1 MANKNV
7 LTKVKGRAWTLGD
20 NVNSE
25 SILMSG
31 EEERWDIVMQHVLE
45 FYDPEFAGNVQE
57 GDVLVAGKNFGASS
71 GRPSGQILRN
81 VGIRAL
87 ICESA
92 GNVFYRNTWNIGLPV
107 LKCPAIAGQIKKGDI
122 IEVDIFSGTI
132 TNTSTNQTFQ
142 AKPIEP
148 ILLEIYQQGN
158 LINWI
163 INRKNKYSTIE
174 MNAKAEGN

>member
-1 MANKNV
+1 MASKDV
-7 LTKVKGRAWTLGD
+7 ITMVKGRAWTLGD

-31 EEERWDIVMQHVLE
+31 EEERWDVVMKHVLE

-57 GDVLVAGKNFGASS
+57 GDVIVAGKNFGASS

-107 LKCPAIAGQIKKGDI
+107 LKCPAIAGKIKKGDV
-122 IEVDIFSGTI
+122 IEVDIFSGKI
-132 TNTSTNQTFQ
+132 TNTNTNEVFQ
-142 AKPIEP
+142 AQPIEP

-163 INRKNKYSTIE
+163 ISRKNEYDTIE
-174 MNAKAEGN
+174 KKTMNEGN